1 MEMRLWKAAALIV
14 LIHCNRP
21 GEIWNNSGALVSISR
36 YLSFRH
42 VDEQGELD
50 ETHTLADLL

>member
-1 MEMRLWKAAALIV
+1 MRLWKAAALIV
-14 LIHCNRP
+14 LVHCNRP
-21 GEIWNNSGALVSISR
+21 GEIWDNSGALVSISR
-36 YLSFRH
+36 CLSFRH